1 MAAVRALQIVVW
13 GDGAIGDVMGTILSL
28 LFFVPKKRTSCIVYE
43 VRDYSSKR
51 LNFGGEIVKS

>member
-1 MAAVRALQIVVW
+1 MGAVRALYIVVW
-13 GDGAIGDVMGTILSL
+13 GDGAIGDVMGAIHFYFLY
-28 LFFVPKKRTSCIVYE
+28 PKREHLAVVYE